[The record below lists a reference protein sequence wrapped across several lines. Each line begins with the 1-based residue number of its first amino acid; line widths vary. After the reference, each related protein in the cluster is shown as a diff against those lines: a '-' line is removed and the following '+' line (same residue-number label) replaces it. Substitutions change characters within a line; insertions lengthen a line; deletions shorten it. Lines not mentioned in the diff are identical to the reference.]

1 MTKERIIQALRI
13 IEKNPS
19 APNLNLIYYM
29 DLKDIDAEGNAIP
42 VHGEAGLR
50 YRLGYIVGH
59 LEGADYIAINNKYQ
73 DRRLIRSEIYLTK
86 KGKALVAK

>member
-13 IEKNPS
+13 IEKCPC
-19 APNLNLIYYM
+19 PNLDLIYYM

-42 VHGEAGLR
+42 VCGESGLK
-50 YRLGYIVGH
+50 YRLGYIIGH